1 MLLRLLLLLFAA
13 AAPAA
18 APPPTIPHDASAL
31 LDFKAA
37 ADLDH
42 RLRFPLRVPHCRWP
56 GVRCFNATGGR
67 VVRLVLD
74 GRSLRGRLSL
84 QGLDQLRVLSLSRNA
99 LAGPLPDLSPL
110 LNLKSL
116 FLSSNAFS
124 GPFPSSLLHLP
135 RLRTLDLSFN
145 NFSGGLPPALAAL
158 PRLSALRLHSNRFS
172 GLVPSFNQSALR
184 SLNLSHNLLSGP
196 VPATATLL
204 RLGAATLAGNPGL
217 CGEVVFKPCPVHIP
231 FFSSGAAAATPSH
244 PPHPPPTAAAAAT
257 AQLQG
262 LVRSPPSVERH
273 RHAAAIGG
281 FAAGVALVL
290 VLLVGFSLVFKR
302 MHKRR
307 RLPRVSSPTA
317 ATSAMLSPPPQP
329 ASLQDLAGAGDGDR
343 RSEKAAAARNAERI
357 EAVKSGT
364 LVFCAGEAPGYSL
377 DQLMRASAEMLGRG
391 TMGTTYKAVMDGH
404 LIVGVKRLDAG
415 LMAGVGREAFDRHMG
430 AVGNLRHPN
439 LVPLRAFFQAK
450 EERLLVYEYQP
461 NGSLYSLIHGWY
473 LLLLLL
479 LSSHFL
485 ALFINSQM
493 LNILEGL

>member
-1 MLLRLLLLLFAA
+1 MLLHLLLLAA
-13 AAPAA
+13 AVVPAA
-18 APPPTIPHDASAL
+18 APPPTIPHDAAAL
-31 LDFKAA
+31 LAFKAV

-42 RLRFPLRVPHCRWP
+42 RLRFPLRINHCRWP
-56 GVRCFNATGGR
+56 GVRCSNATSDR

-74 GRSLRGRLSL
+74 GRALRGGLSL
-84 QGLDQLRVLSLSRNA
+84 QGLEQLRVLSLSRNA
-99 LAGPLPDLSPL
+99 LAGPLPDLSPF

-145 NFSGGLPPALAAL
+145 NFSGGLPPALSSL

-172 GLVPSFNQSALR
+172 GLVPSFNQSTLR

-196 VPATATLL
+196 VPATATLF
-204 RLGAATLAGNPGL
+204 RLGAAALAGNPGL
-217 CGEVVFKPCPVHIP
+217 CGEVVSKPCPVHIP

-244 PPHPPPTAAAAAT
+244 PPLPPPAAAAAAT
-257 AQLQG
+257 EQLQG
-262 LVRSPPSVERH
+262 LVMSPPSGKRH

-281 FAAGVALVL
+281 FAAGVALVV
-290 VLLVGFSLVFKR
+290 VLLVGFSLALKR

-329 ASLQDLAGAGDGDR
+329 ESLHDFAGSGDS

-364 LVFCAGEAPGYSL
+364 LVFCAGEAPGYTL

-461 NGSLYSLIHGWY
+461 NGSLHSLIHGWY
-473 LLLLLL
+473 LLLL
-479 LSSHFL
+479 SSHFL
-485 ALFINSQM
+485 AVYKFTNA
-493 LNILEGL
+493 